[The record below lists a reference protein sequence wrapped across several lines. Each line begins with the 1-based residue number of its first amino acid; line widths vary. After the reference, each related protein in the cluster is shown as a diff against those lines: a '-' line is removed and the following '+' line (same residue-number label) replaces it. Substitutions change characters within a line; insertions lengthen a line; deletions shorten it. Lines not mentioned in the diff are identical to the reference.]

1 MGPAG
6 GTRPH
11 DVTESERDL
20 GVASVTPRISL
31 PAAFLVLLLGTSP
44 AVGAAEVEPVALT
57 LREAVLL
64 ALENNL
70 DLKIERFEPYI
81 AHQEIR
87 RAQGEFDPFLNLALS
102 VRGQELPINS
112 ALEQQANQATITDDS
127 LTPEGTVG
135 GKLVTGTRYSL
146 GLLAP
151 GTQTDNP
158 NRLFDEYYRPVFGIE
173 LVQPLLKG
181 FGPEVNKIRIRQA
194 EKGERIARHAVE
206 AKVLT
211 VIQDVETR
219 YWTLHKA
226 QQHVRVVGKS
236 VEFAT
241 DLVQR
246 LRRLFAVG
254 LTTALDVRQAEVA
267 VEARRGELARAQA
280 DLANAQAQLAL
291 VTDPKAGVS
300 ARLRTVDAPRE
311 EGIPVDLAGKL
322 ERAIAQRP
330 EIRRQEQVVEQLTLQ
345 VKLDQ
350 NAVLP
355 NLDVVGSA
363 GYTGLA
369 GKGSGPRVTT
379 PPTSSQGSD
388 YFDAFNNF
396 FTPDGNLT
404 WSVGLRLQIP
414 FGNREA
420 LGRLEQSKLRRAQ
433 EEMRLALLKS
443 QIGIEVE
450 TAFQEMTAAW
460 GQILAASEGVRL
472 AQEQLA
478 AQERQLEAGLSTV
491 RRVLEAQEAVAFAE
505 DQRIEI
511 VERYARAR
519 SRLAAAGASNLDSYQ
534 LMVPP

>member
-1 MGPAG
+1 MGRAG
-6 GTRPH
+6 RAHGA
-11 DVTESERDL
+11 TESERDL
-20 GVASVTPRISL
+20 VVAAVTHRIAL
-31 PAAFLVLLLGTSP
+31 RATFLVLLLGTSP
-44 AVGAAEVEPVALT
+44 AVGAGEEPVTLT
-57 LREAVLL
+57 LREAVFL
-64 ALENNL
+64 ALERNL
-70 DLKIERFEPYI
+70 DLKIERFEPFI
-81 AHQEIR
+81 AHEEIR
-87 RAQGEFDPFLNLALS
+87 RARGEFDPFLNLALS

-112 ALEQQANQATITDDS
+112 TLEQQANQGTITDDS

-135 GKLVTGTRYSL
+135 GKLVTGTRYNL
-146 GLLAP
+146 GLVAP
-151 GTQTDNP
+151 GVQTDNP
-158 NRLFDEYYRPVFGIE
+158 NRLFDEYYRPVLGIE

-181 FGPEVNKIRIRQA
+181 FGPDVNKVRIRQA

-226 QQHVRVVGKS
+226 QQHARIVGSS
-236 VEFAT
+236 VDVAM

-246 LRRLFAVG
+246 LRRLYAVG
-254 LTTALDVRQAEVA
+254 LTTTLDVRQAEVT
-267 VEARRGELARAQA
+267 VESRRSDLALAQA
-280 DLANAQAQLAL
+280 DLRNAQAQLAL
-291 VTDPKAGVS
+291 ATDPKSGLSLS
-300 ARLRTVDAPRE
+300 ARLQTVEGPKE

-322 ERAIAQRP
+322 ERAIAERP
-330 EIRRQEQVVEQLTLQ
+330 EIRRQEQILEQLALQ
-345 VKLDQ
+345 VKLDE
-350 NAVLP
+350 NNVLP

-379 PPTSSQGSD
+379 PPTSSQGSN

-396 FTPDGNLT
+396 FTPEGNLT

-420 LGRLEQSKLRRAQ
+420 LGRLEQSKLRREQ

-450 TAFQEMTAAW
+450 AAFQEMTAAW

-491 RRVLEAQEAVAFAE
+491 RRVLEAQEAVSLAE
-505 DQRIEI
+505 DRRIEM

-519 SRLAAAGASNLDSYQ
+519 SRLAAAGASNFDPYQ
-534 LMVPP
+534 LMVQP

>member
-1 MGPAG
+1 VAA
-6 GTRPH
+6 
-11 DVTESERDL
+11 VTH
-20 GVASVTPRISL
+20 GVRWC
-31 PAAFLVLLLGTSP
+31 AAFLVLLLGTSP
-44 AVGAAEVEPVALT
+44 ALGAGEGEAVSLT
-57 LREAVLL
+57 LREAVFL
-64 ALENNL
+64 ALERNL
-70 DLKIERFEPYI
+70 DLKIERFEPFI
-81 AHQEIR
+81 AHEEIR
-87 RAQGEFDPFLNLALS
+87 RAQGEFDPFVNLALS
-102 VRGQELPINS
+102 LRGQELPINS

-135 GKLVTGTRYSL
+135 GKFVTGTRYNL
-146 GLLAP
+146 GLVAP
-151 GTQTDNP
+151 GVQTDNP
-158 NRLFDEYYRPVFGIE
+158 NRLFDEYYRPVLGIE

-181 FGPEVNKIRIRQA
+181 FGPDVNKIRIRQA

-206 AKVLT
+206 AKMMV

-226 QQHVRVVGKS
+226 QQHARIVGSS
-236 VEFAT
+236 VDVAL

-246 LRRLFAVG
+246 LRRLYAVG
-254 LTTALDVRQAEVA
+254 LTTALDVRQAEVTVESRRSDLALAQAELRNAQALLALATDPRSGLSLTARLQA
-267 VEARRGELARAQA
+267 VEA
-280 DLANAQAQLAL
+280 
-291 VTDPKAGVS
+291 PK
-300 ARLRTVDAPRE
+300 E

-322 ERAIAQRP
+322 ERAIAERP
-330 EIRRQEQVVEQLTLQ
+330 EIRRQVQIIEQLALQ
-345 VKLDQ
+345 VKLDE
-350 NAVLP
+350 NNVLP

-369 GKGSGPRVTT
+369 GKGSGPRVTA
-379 PPTSSQGSD
+379 PPASSQGSS

-414 FGNREA
+414 LGNREA
-420 LGRLEQSKLRRAQ
+420 LGRLEQSKLRREQ
-433 EEMRLALLKS
+433 EEMRLSLLKS

-491 RRVLEAQEAVAFAE
+491 RRVLEAQEVVSFAE
-505 DQRIEI
+505 DRRIEM

-519 SRLAAAGASNLDSYQ
+519 SRLAAAGAYNFDLYQ
-534 LMVPP
+534 LMVQP